1 MELQKAFEKITVMES
16 EIKKG
21 FLIET
26 EIIHS
31 EKPISTSEYIFKTV
45 KGIFTVMLLFPF
57 LNIVY
62 FFLSLPTAVAERFK
76 KKGDHDFKKFFWETM
91 FYFRNSHIDKNQLEW
106 LTISAENHAKFFQ
119 NKYFFEEYVFFYQYV
134 CFLYKCD
141 ETQYVLS
148 IYDIKTKEE
157 TVVKTFNEISDAEMN
172 FKRNRITTL
181 ISQNEEKLKVTISTM
196 N

>member
-1 MELQKAFEKITVMES
+1 MELQKAFEKITGMES

-21 FLIET
+21 FRIET

-31 EKPISTSEYIFKTV
+31 KKPISTSQYIFKTV
-45 KGIFTVMLLFPF
+45 KGIFTVILLFPF
-57 LNIVY
+57 LNFVY
-62 FFLSLPTAVAERFK
+62 FFLSLPTAIAERFK
-76 KKGDHDFKKFFWETM
+76 KKGDYDFKKFFWETM
-91 FYFRNSHIDKNQLEW
+91 FYFRKSHTDKNQLEW

-141 ETQYVLS
+141 ETPYVLS

-157 TVVKTFNEISDAEMN
+157 TIIKTFNEISDAEMSFN
-172 FKRNRITTL
+172 SNRITAL
-181 ISQNEEKLKVTISTM
+181 ISKQDEKLKVTISTM